1 MSAIIQDNFFEDVEN
16 VREMALSCKYFTK
29 ENHPTNI
36 HAFPGHRSKYTIFH
50 KDFYNEIHR
59 KIKPHI
65 SKLENVNHIADKY
78 IRYNLQLCFSYTLKG
93 DKVIKHT
100 DPLLKNYNV
109 RYGGVVYLNPKPP
122 KDTGTTLYMPKKK
135 KLKNKYNRLVI
146 YNSLIKHEPTE
157 HFGTN
162 INNSRLVLTIFY
174 NMA

>member
-1 MSAIIQDNFFEDVEN
+1 M
-16 VREMALSCKYFTK
+16 
-29 ENHPTNI
+29 
-36 HAFPGHRSKYTIFH
+36 
-50 KDFYNEIHR
+50 
-59 KIKPHI
+59 
-65 SKLENVNHIADKY
+65 
-78 IRYNLQLCFSYTLKG
+78 
-93 DKVIKHT
+93 
-100 DPLLKNYNV
+100 LKNYNV

-174 NMA
+174 NMAWHLDKKVIG